1 MHSGDQK
8 SRGGHLRVAGSKP
21 QLLVVLVE
29 LGVAGNGAGDDLGGR
44 QSSGDDEHEATEHG
58 EARGEVLRV
67 PAVAVSVLD
76 KVVWPVGGR
85 SHVGE
90 ELCGGACG

>member
-21 QLLVVLVE
+21 QLLVALVE
-29 LGVAGNGAGDDLGGR
+29 LGVAGNGAGDDLSSR
-44 QSSGDDEHEATEHG
+44 RSSGDDEPEATEHG

-67 PAVAVSVLD
+67 PTSAVSALD
-76 KVVWPVGGR
+76 MVVWPVGGR
-85 SHVGE
+85 SHVGD
-90 ELCGGACG
+90 ELHGGACG

>member
-1 MHSGDQK
+1 MHSDDQK

-44 QSSGDDEHEATEHG
+44 RSSGEDEPEATGHG
-58 EARGEVLRV
+58 EARGEV
-67 PAVAVSVLD
+67 
-76 KVVWPVGGR
+76 
-85 SHVGE
+85 
-90 ELCGGACG
+90 C